1 MQKWRCGVS
10 KDLMFSGSQVMI
22 LYKAD
27 IIRVQCRILITK
39 SLERVGYSPRMI
51 KILFDIGGELR
62 SLALKLDY
70 AVIKELLS
78 LVYPKV
84 HL

>member
-1 MQKWRCGVS
+1 
-10 KDLMFSGSQVMI
+10 MI
-22 LYKAD
+22 FYKAD
-27 IIRVQCRILITK
+27 IIRVHCSILITK

-78 LVYPKV
+78 LVYQKV
-84 HL
+84 RL